1 MNLFLFIQK
10 RSGLNNVPF
19 NCLKFRSMKSN
30 RNADLQVAKKNDAR
44 ITKFG
49 AFMRKTSIDEL
60 PQFINV
66 FLGDMSVVGPRPHM
80 LSQTEMY
87 SKITKKYMT
96 RHIVKPGITGWAQV
110 MGSRGEIFSLKDME
124 KRIEKDIWYIQ
135 NWSFF
140 LDMKIIFLTLYNIV
154 KGDDQAY

>member
-1 MNLFLFIQK
+1 
-10 RSGLNNVPF
+10 
-19 NCLKFRSMKSN
+19 MKSN